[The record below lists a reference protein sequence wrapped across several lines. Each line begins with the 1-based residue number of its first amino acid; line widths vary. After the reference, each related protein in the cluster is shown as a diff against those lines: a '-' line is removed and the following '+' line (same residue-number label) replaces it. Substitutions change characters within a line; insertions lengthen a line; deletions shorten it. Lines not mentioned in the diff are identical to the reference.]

1 MWLGRAGERV
11 PVARPDHPYAL
22 QLAGRWQDAVKA
34 WEDAGYPYERAAAL
48 AESPAPADQ
57 LAAVAELDLLGAVPL
72 AHRIRRRLRA
82 EGTRVPRGPAAATR
96 EHPAG
101 LTERQQEVLALLAEG
116 LTNAEIADR
125 LVLSVR
131 TAANHVAAVLE
142 KLGVHSREEAVA
154 RSRDLG
160 IDPANS
166 E

>member
-1 MWLGRAGERV
+1 M
-11 PVARPDHPYAL
+11 
-22 QLAGRWQDAVKA
+22 KA

-48 AESPAPADQ
+48 AESPDPADQ

-72 AHRIRRRLRA
+72 AQRIRRRLRA
-82 EGTRVPRGPAAATR
+82 EGTRVPRGPAAAAR
-96 EHPAG
+96 EHSSWADRTAAG
-101 LTERQQEVLALLAEG
+101 GVALLAEG

-142 KLGVHSREEAVA
+142 ARRAQPGGGGRA

>member
-1 MWLGRAGERV
+1 MTGTGRRGRT
-11 PVARPDHPYAL
+11 YAL
-22 QLAGRWQDAVKA
+22 QLAGRWQDAMKA

-48 AESPAPADQ
+48 AESPDPADQ

-72 AHRIRRRLRA
+72 AQRIRRRLQA
-82 EGTRVPRGPAAATR
+82 EGTRVPRGPAAAAR

-131 TAANHVAAVLE
+131 TAASHVAAVL
-142 KLGVHSREEAVA
+142 GSACTAGRRPGRA
-154 RSRDLG
+154 RPRSGYRPG
-160 IDPANS
+160 QF
-166 E
+166 